1 MAKKILITG
10 GTGFIGYHLC
20 KKSLEL
26 GWKVTSLSTNFPKK
40 KIKLSGVNY
49 IKGDLI
55 DKNVLKKIN
64 GNYDYVV
71 NLAGYVDHKNKKKT
85 LDSHYKGCV
94 NLASFF
100 IKKKIKKF
108 VQIGS
113 SIEYG
118 RAKSPQLENLDKFK
132 NTYSY
137 YGKAKQLSTK
147 YLLNLFKKKKFPVTI
162 LRFYLVYGPY
172 QSRNRVVPI
181 TISNALK
188 DSDFDC
194 SEGKQLRDFLH
205 IDDAIRAII
214 KSLRNKKAS
223 GEIINIGWGKPT
235 KIKDIIIKICKLV
248 GSGNPK
254 FGSIKL
260 RKDEIMTLYP
270 SISKAKKIIK
280 WKPKI
285 ELNSGLKKTIK
296 YYKKNE

>member
-1 MAKKILITG
+1 MVKKILITG

-20 KKSLEL
+20 KKSLKL
-26 GWKVTSLSTNFPKK
+26 GWNVTSLSTNFPKK
-40 KIKLSGVNY
+40 KRKLLGVNY
-49 IKGDLI
+49 IKGDLNNSNI
-55 DKNVLKKIN
+55 LKKIN
-64 GNYDYVV
+64 SNYDYVV

-85 LDSHYKGCV
+85 FDSHYKGCV
-94 NLASFF
+94 NLASFL
-100 IKKKIKKF
+100 IKRKIKKF

-137 YGKAKQLSTK
+137 YGDAKQLSTK

-188 DSDFDC
+188 DNNFDC
-194 SEGKQLRDFLH
+194 SEGKQLRDFLY

-214 KSLRNKKAS
+214 KSLRCKKAS
-223 GEIINIGWGKPT
+223 GEIINIGSGKPT

-248 GSGNPK
+248 GSGNPR
-254 FGSIKL
+254 FGIIKL
-260 RKDEIMTLYP
+260 RKDEMMSLYP
-270 SISKAKKIIK
+270 DILKAEKIIK

-285 ELNSGLKKTIK
+285 ELNTGLKKTIK

>member
-1 MAKKILITG
+1 LAKKILITG